1 MESPPLT
8 AEAIAFTEKK
18 MDMTLGNAIWPNF
31 FLFSDANNW
40 WFSVDLTHVLF
51 LCLFRGYN
59 QDVKEKESWRQETS
73 QAAGKHFSLV
83 YSILHLW
90 TPCGSLLIIY
100 PPFHYNRSKSAH
112 SRMATLIK
120 GMARFNGLWNL
131 DQPLDK
137 YVAMTSKLSFC
148 ILCRVKFLMFSLCL
162 GCSCTEKVKSWW
174 KSVPCYKAG
183 CEEGCCYANTQR
195 GCPLEQAKVLINHY
209 VFFLIPFLAMFSSQ
223 WIVMDR

>member
-31 FLFSDANNW
+31 FLFRDANNW
-40 WFSVDLTHVLF
+40 CFSVDLTHVLF

-73 QAAGKHFSLV
+73 QAAGKHINLV

-90 TPCGSLLIIY
+90 TPCGSMLIIY
-100 PPFHYNRSKSAH
+100 PQFHYNRSKSTH

-137 YVAMTSKLSFC
+137 YVAMTFKLFFFC

-174 KSVPCYKAG
+174 KSVLCYKAG
-183 CEEGCCYANTQR
+183 CEEGCCYANAQR
-195 GCPLEQAKVLINHY
+195 GCPLEQAKVLINHC
-209 VFFLIPFLAMFSSQ
+209 FFFSFLF
-223 WIVMDR
+223 